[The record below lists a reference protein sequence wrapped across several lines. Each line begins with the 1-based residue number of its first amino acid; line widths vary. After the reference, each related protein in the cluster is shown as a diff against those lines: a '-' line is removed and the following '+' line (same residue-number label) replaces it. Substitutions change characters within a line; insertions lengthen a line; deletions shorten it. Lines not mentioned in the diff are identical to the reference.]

1 MDDTY
6 PSKNITSNSSSNIH
20 ESNLV
25 SMIAGL
31 VLFGFAMGATV
42 LNTYLERR
50 KTAKSLEPELP
61 MLESVAYVPDTTS
74 GVKL

>member
-1 MDDTY
+1 
-6 PSKNITSNSSSNIH
+6 
-20 ESNLV
+20 
-25 SMIAGL
+25 MIAGL
-31 VLFGFAMGATV
+31 VLFGFAMGAMA

-61 MLESVAYVPDTTS
+61 MLESVAYVPDMTS